1 MIIKTEK
8 KNYLFYTK
16 EYKIKAEFL
25 KTNHK
30 EPRLRGISFKMYK
43 TMNILGL
50 FKVNLIPKGPNEH
63 VISLPVQ
70 KFDEVD
76 ILNFE
81 GMLKVKN
88 KLSRLVHIFNPYC
101 YCPEDSLEVDYK
113 RIQ

>member
-8 KNYLFYTK
+8 KNFLLYTK
-16 EYKIKAEFL
+16 EYKIEAEFL

-30 EPRLRGISFKMYK
+30 EPRLRGVNFKMYK

-50 FKVNLIPKGPNEH
+50 FKVNLIPKGSNEY
-63 VISLPVQ
+63 VISLPTQ

-81 GMLKVKN
+81 GILNIKN
-88 KLSRLVHIFNPYC
+88 KLTKSVHIIKPYC

-113 RIQ
+113 RTK